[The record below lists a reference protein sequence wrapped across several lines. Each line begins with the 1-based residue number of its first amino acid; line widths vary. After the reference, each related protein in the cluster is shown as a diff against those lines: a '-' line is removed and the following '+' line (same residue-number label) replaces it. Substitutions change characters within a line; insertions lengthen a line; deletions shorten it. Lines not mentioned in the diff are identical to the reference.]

1 MNAFDSPK
9 ERGREIDPARR
20 TGRRR
25 VRRAELQQ
33 SNGIRDRRRLKN
45 REGKCGADGDITCR
59 PVALQQ
65 LAVSAGHSHFT
76 TVCGGYAR
84 SPARNDGDVEQQL
97 PMGRE
102 FTFIERQIDRPSCK
116 EIVDASLSIQD

>member
-1 MNAFDSPK
+1 M
-9 ERGREIDPARR
+9 
-20 TGRRR
+20 
-25 VRRAELQQ
+25 RRAALQQ

-84 SPARNDGDVEQQL
+84 SPARDDGDVEQQL

-116 EIVDASLSIQD
+116 EIVDASLSIQG